1 MALTPIAAK
10 NAKPQAKPYKLT
22 DGGGLYLEIFPNGS
36 KLWRL
41 KYRKAGG
48 KETRVSLG
56 KFPAVTVAEARIE
69 RERIKAGRRDG
80 IDPANHRR
88 QAKAIAAVAA
98 ENTFAAVAKEWA
110 SKQRHAP
117 STSSKLEWVFDTI
130 LNPGIGMRPIGEV
143 SAPELLAVLRRV
155 ESRGK
160 LETAQ
165 RAKQYAGLV
174 FRYAIATGRADRDPA
189 ADLKGALATPKTRH
203 RASLTA
209 PTTITPLLRAIDGC
223 EGSAVVAAALRLAP
237 LVFVRPGEL
246 RGAEWREFDF
256 DAAEWRISAERMK
269 GRTGERVPHLVPLS
283 TQAIAVLNELLPI
296 TGRGR
301 YVFPSIRTGSKPISE
316 NTLNAALRR
325 LGFTATEMTAHGFR
339 SMASTRLH
347 EMGWPHAA
355 IERQLAHVPRD
366 KVSAAYNY
374 AEHLPER
381 RKMMQAWADYLD
393 RLRDGG
399 NVIAGSFGRV
409 A

>member
-1 MALTPIAAK
+1 M
-10 NAKPQAKPYKLT
+10 
-22 DGGGLYLEIFPNGS
+22 
-36 KLWRL
+36 
-41 KYRKAGG
+41 
-48 KETRVSLG
+48 SLG
-56 KFPAVTVAEARIE
+56 KFPTVTVADARIE

-80 IDPANHRR
+80 IDPANQRR

-110 SKQRHAP
+110 SKQQHAP

-203 RASLTA
+203 RSSLTA
-209 PTTITPLLRAIDGC
+209 PMTIAPLLRAIDGC

-256 DAAEWRISAERMK
+256 DAAEWRIPAERMK
-269 GRTGERVPHLVPLS
+269 GRMGERVPHLVPLS
-283 TQAIAVLNELLPI
+283 SQSIAILRELQPV

-301 YVFPSIRTGSKPISE
+301 YVFPSVRTGSKPISE

-325 LGFTATEMTAHGFR
+325 LGFTAEEMTAHGFR